1 MAYVKPEEVRKMNAD
16 DRFKTLTDLR
26 KELQHERGVAAMG
39 GSPPSPGKIRQIRR
53 QIARILTIQNEERLG
68 IRGQTEKKF
77 SAKAKREAPVPIP
90 EKGQPAQAARK
101 AHEYRLR
108 QQAKQDAIDEAN
120 APKVAPKQTKVKSAK
135 RAPKKS
141 EAKKPAAP
149 EKAAANKAAKAAG
162 SKPKKEETRRNG

>member
-53 QIARILTIQNEERLG
+53 QIARILTIQHEERLG
-68 IRGQTEKKF
+68 IRGQKEKKQTQ
-77 SAKAKREAPVPIP
+77 KPRTEPVPIP
-90 EKGQPAQAARK
+90 PKGQPALAQQK
-101 AHEYRLR
+101 AHAYRLA
-108 QQAKQDAIDEAN
+108 QQAKQDAKDEAN
-120 APKVAPKQTKVKSAK
+120 APKVAPKPTKTKPTE

-141 EAKKPAAP
+141 EAKKPVAP
-149 EKAAANKAAKAAG
+149 EKAAANKAAKSAA
-162 SKPKKEETRRNG
+162 SKTKKEETRRNG